1 MSRAER
7 EAQLIDVAEQTFA
20 ERGYRG
26 VSMDEIAE
34 RAQISK
40 PVLYDHFG
48 SKDGLLA
55 AVVVR
60 IRTEMRRVVEGSIVE
75 VVSEPD
81 QALWAG
87 LVAYFRFISEH
98 LTAWRVLIAENA
110 LTGPVA
116 AEVESTRRQQAELI
130 AVLAAL
136 QLPEEDAGKAR
147 VFAEAVIGA
156 CERLVLLSRTTSPD
170 LTPEALA
177 TDLLDFFWIGGQRLF
192 QGSRW
197 TPPPGLAAA
206 MQNVH
211 PGMPEPV
218 DPADSDESGAPAD

>member
-7 EAQLIDVAEQTFA
+7 EAQLLDVAEQTFA

-26 VSMDEIAE
+26 VSMDEIAD

-60 IRTEMRRVVEGSIVE
+60 IRTEMRQVVEGSIVE
-75 VVSEPD
+75 VVAEPD

-110 LTGPVA
+110 LAGPVA
-116 AEVESTRRQQAELI
+116 AEVENTRRQQAELI
-130 AVLAAL
+130 AALAAV
-136 QLPEEDAGKAR
+136 QLPQEDVGKAR

-156 CERLVLLSRTTSPD
+156 CERLVLLQRTTAPD

-177 TDLLDFFWIGGQRLF
+177 TDLLDFFYLGFQRLI
-192 QGSRW
+192 QGERW
-197 TPPPGLAAA
+197 TPPPGMSAALKD
-206 MQNVH
+206 VH
-211 PGMPEPV
+211 PGSAEPT
-218 DPADSDESGAPAD
+218 D

>member
-1 MSRAER
+1 MSRVER
-7 EAQLIDVAEQTFA
+7 EAQLIEVAEQTFS
-20 ERGYRG
+20 ERGFKG
-26 VSMDEIAE
+26 VSMDEIAD

-55 AVVVR
+55 AVVIR
-60 IRTEMRRVVEGSIVE
+60 IRTEMRRVVEGSIVD
-75 VVSEPD
+75 VTEPD
-81 QALWAG
+81 QALWVG

-98 LTAWRVLIAENA
+98 LTAWSVLIAENA

-130 AVLAAL
+130 ATLAAV
-136 QLPEEDAGKAR
+136 QLPAQDAGKAR

-156 CERLVLLSRTTSPD
+156 CERLVLLQRTTSPD

-177 TDLLDFFWIGGQRLF
+177 TDLLDFFWIGFQRLF
-192 QGSRW
+192 GGDRW
-197 TPPPGLAAA
+197 TPTPALLAA
-206 MQNVH
+206 VDRIR
-211 PGMPEPV
+211 PGA
-218 DPADSDESGAPAD
+218 DPTR

>member
-1 MSRAER
+1 MTRPER
-7 EAQLIDVAEQTFA
+7 EAQLLEVAEQTFS
-20 ERGYRG
+20 ERGFKS

-60 IRTEMRRVVEGSIVE
+60 IRTEMRKAVEGSLDGVE
-75 VVSEPD
+75 GPD
-81 QALWAG
+81 DALWVG

-98 LTAWRVLIAENA
+98 LTAWKVLIAENA

-116 AEVESTRRQQAELI
+116 AEVEGTRRQQAELI
-130 AVLAAL
+130 ATLAAV
-136 QLPEEDAGKAR
+136 QLPPEDAGKAR

-156 CERLVLLSRTTSPD
+156 CERLVLLQQTTQPD
-170 LTPEALA
+170 LTAESLA
-177 TDLLDFFWIGGQRLF
+177 TDLLDFFWVGFRRLRE
-192 QGSRW
+192 GERW
-197 TPPPGLAAA
+197 TPPAA
-206 MQNVH
+206 VT
-211 PGMPEPV
+211 G
-218 DPADSDESGAPAD
+218 

>member
-7 EAQLIDVAEQTFA
+7 EAQLIEVAEQTFS
-20 ERGYRG
+20 ERGFRG

-55 AVVVR
+55 AVVIR
-60 IRTEMRRVVEGSIVE
+60 IRTEMRRVVEGSLVD
-75 VVSEPD
+75 VTEPD
-81 QALWAG
+81 QALWVG

-98 LTAWRVLIAENA
+98 LTAWSVLIAENA
-110 LTGPVA
+110 LAGPVA

-130 AVLAAL
+130 ATLAAV
-136 QLPEEDAGKAR
+136 QLPAEDAGKAR

-156 CERLVLLSRTTSPD
+156 CERLVLLQRTTSPD
-170 LTPEALA
+170 LTPEALS
-177 TDLLDFFWIGGQRLF
+177 TDLLDFFWIGFQRLRSGDRW
-192 QGSRW
+192 QPTPALQAAVDRIPSGS
-197 TPPPGLAAA
+197 AD
-206 MQNVH
+206 
-211 PGMPEPV
+211 PE
-218 DPADSDESGAPAD
+218 G

>member
-7 EAQLIDVAEQTFA
+7 EAQLIDVAEQTFS
-20 ERGYRG
+20 ERGFKH

-55 AVVVR
+55 AVVMR
-60 IRTEMRRVVEGSIVE
+60 IRTEMRRVIEGSIEKVT
-75 VVSEPD
+75 EPD
-81 QALWAG
+81 QALWVG
-87 LVAYFRFISEH
+87 LVAYFRFISDH
-98 LTAWRVLIAENA
+98 LTAWSVLIAENA
-110 LTGPVA
+110 LAGPVA

-130 AVLAAL
+130 ATLAAV
-136 QLPEEDAGKAR
+136 QLPPEDAGKAR

-156 CERLVLLSRTTSPD
+156 CERLVLLQRTTAPD

-177 TDLLDFFWIGGQRLF
+177 TNLLDFFWVGFHRVTSGD
-192 QGSRW
+192 RW
-197 TPPPGLAAA
+197 TPPPALRDA
-206 MQNVH
+206 VSDLR
-211 PGMPEPV
+211 PG
-218 DPADSDESGAPAD
+218 SGDTTD